1 VRCVSACGIPEL
13 PKGAKIA
20 IGVIDGLGGLVI
32 VGLGATWI
40 WLGIRRG
47 GRTNRTFAIDH
58 IYPYNEQISCLFLDD
73 ILYD

>member
-1 VRCVSACGIPEL
+1 MTRLTLLTSLQAGEYLKNKPKGTPCDAAFSCGIPEL

-20 IGVIDGLGGLVI
+20 IGVIVGSVGLVI

-47 GRTNRTFAIDH
+47 GKD
-58 IYPYNEQISCLFLDD
+58 Q
-73 ILYD
+73 